1 MGLETVFNL
10 ETVFQEMIDR
20 WPSPIVARTEIEVF
34 TGGMM
39 NEKYQANLDS
49 AGKGPE
55 GSFRIGRKRAYTVK
69 PYVKWLQSRSE
80 VIPERGK

>member
-55 GSFRIGRKRAYTVK
+55 SFRSGRKVFYHVK
-69 PYVKWLQSRSE
+69 TYVEWFSKRSE
-80 VIPERGK
+80 AIPRRVK